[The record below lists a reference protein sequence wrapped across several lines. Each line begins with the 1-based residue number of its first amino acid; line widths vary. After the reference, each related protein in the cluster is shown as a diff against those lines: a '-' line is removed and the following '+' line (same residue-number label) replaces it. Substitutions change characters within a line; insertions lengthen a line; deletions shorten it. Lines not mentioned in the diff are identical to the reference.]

1 MPIYRVSY
9 CIREEEFETEVQQ
22 LFATRLIEIGKENM
36 FQLYDAEWLV
46 DYSSEKGAL
55 MKEFDSITLSNKA
68 EVFISEIFQE
78 HIAWYMKP
86 EREKAFIEWLSLP
99 RTIRPVNHIKSD
111 ECTLL

>member
-9 CIREEEFETEVQQ
+9 CIREEKFETEIQQ
-22 LFATRLIEIGKENM
+22 FFASGLIEIGKENM
-36 FQLYDAEWLV
+36 FQLSDAEWLV
-46 DYSSEKGAL
+46 DYNSEKGTL
-55 MKEFDSITLSNKA
+55 MKKFDSITLSAKA

-86 EREKAFIEWLSLP
+86 EREKAYKEWLSLP
-99 RTIRPVNHIKSD
+99 RIIRSVNHIKSD